1 MHSLFWYRYSEV
13 CDPGYDFTRG
23 GFSMGTGHF
32 SQVGLRTTSK
42 SLHIQQ
48 KTQLTFT
55 CSKET
60 METVE
65 QCAKSV

>member
-1 MHSLFWYRYSEV
+1 
-13 CDPGYDFTRG
+13 
-23 GFSMGTGHF
+23 MGTGHF

-48 KTQLTFT
+48 KTQVTFT